1 MSFLDKIKEQFSA
14 EKLRETKLL
23 EPIVIWYQAL
33 PGDQKNMVN
42 IGAVG
47 GVILTLLFFLYL
59 GNSKVN
65 ALKEEIETKSRNLR
79 ELTKY
84 QESFSEQTKILDALE
99 KRFRQQ
105 GADFSLLTT
114 LEKYAQ
120 SSQISRE
127 SIESISPRQLP
138 PGEFFVETEATV
150 QLVRVTLKQLVDYFY
165 RIESAP
171 VNLTLKEA
179 HVKPRFDNP
188 QFLNVSFKVIA
199 YKPKE

>member
-150 QLVRVTLKQLVDYFY
+150 QLVRVTLKQLVEYFY